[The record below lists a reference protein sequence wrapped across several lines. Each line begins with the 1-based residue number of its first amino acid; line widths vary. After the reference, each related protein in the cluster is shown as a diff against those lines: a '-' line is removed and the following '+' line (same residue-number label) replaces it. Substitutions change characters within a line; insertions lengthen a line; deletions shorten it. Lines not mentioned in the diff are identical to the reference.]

1 MTVSPTPS
9 PKLLTF
15 WEYRE
20 RSLTSLPPEVRFPL
34 SAWGRRIVVPKANL
48 QALLDLPAR
57 VVEV

>member
-1 MTVSPTPS
+1 
-9 PKLLTF
+9 
-15 WEYRE
+15 
-20 RSLTSLPPEVRFPL
+20 LPPEVRFPL